1 MSQQVQE
8 LIDKIKN
15 EGVQA
20 ADQKAKEIE
29 AGAKASAQKTIAAA
43 EAQAK
48 HIIADARV
56 QAQKTHESTEMAL
69 KQAARDMLLALKKE
83 IEGVLEKVIS
93 RQVKEAL
100 SPQQLSDILGGIVKA
115 SVKANLADNDI
126 EVTLSAGDLKK
137 LKDGFIAKLQKE
149 IKQPMTFRTSDGISS
164 GFTISFDE
172 GKSCFDF
179 TDTSLVE
186 YLGTY
191 LNTQVAALLN
201 EG

>member
-29 AGAKASAQKTIAAA
+29 ACAKASVQKTVAAA

-48 HIIADARV
+48 HISADARA

-69 KQAARDMLLALKKE
+69 KQSARDMLLALKKE
-83 IEGVLEKVIS
+83 IEGVLEKVIL

-100 SPQQLSDILGGIVKA
+100 SPQQLSDIIGGIVKA

-126 EVTLSAGDLKK
+126 EVTLSAGDLKE

-149 IKQPMTFRTSDGISS
+149 IKQPMTFKTSDGISS

-179 TDTSLVE
+179 TDASLVE
-186 YLGTY
+186 YLGAY

-201 EG
+201 